1 MPSLPEHFLM
11 IAVCAFTAGLVRGFS
26 GFGLSAVLVASASFF
41 IAPRLIIPTAQ
52 ALEIVASVAL
62 LRSVWADVSWRWLAP
77 MALGYVFSIP
87 LGVAALAYL
96 PEPTLRVAGCIVLF
110 IASMCLLFNV
120 RPPVRD
126 GLPLRLG
133 TGLGAGFLAGASSL
147 GGMLASVMLFAAE
160 LPPKNLRATLI
171 VLFFGSALYSLSW
184 GAWHGIVSAETF
196 IRAAWLSPALLI
208 GVAVGTRGFARVT
221 PVQFK
226 RWVLALLAALSVV
239 GVLSVALGK

>member
-1 MPSLPEHFLM
+1 M
-11 IAVCAFTAGLVRGFS
+11 IAACAFGAGLVRGFS
-26 GFGLSAVLVASASFF
+26 GFGLSAVLVASCSFF

-77 MALGYVFSIP
+77 MALGYVFAIP

-96 PEPTLRVAGCIVLF
+96 PESTLRVVGCVILLT
-110 IASMCLLFNV
+110 ASLCLLFNV
-120 RPPVRD
+120 RPRVRD
-126 GLPLRLG
+126 GLPLRLS

-196 IRAAWLSPALLI
+196 VRAAWLAPTLLI
-208 GVAVGTRGFARVT
+208 GVAVGTRGFAVVT
-221 PVQFK
+221 PEQFK
-226 RWVLALLAALSVV
+226 RWVLILLAVLAVA
-239 GVLSVALGK
+239 GVISVAFGK